1 MLNDRFVIT
10 FVFNGGK
17 TLNHDE
23 YFSTECLVD
32 YNANK
37 SVFSLIPKCD
47 IQQKKRQKSGLIVE
61 NRKTLSRNN

>member
-1 MLNDRFVIT
+1 MLNDRYVIT

-23 YFSTECLVD
+23 YFSTQCLVD

-37 SVFSLIPKCD
+37 SIFNLISKCD
-47 IQQKKRQKSGLIVE
+47 IHQNNRQKSGLIDE
-61 NRKTLSRNN
+61 NHKNQR

>member
-1 MLNDRFVIT
+1 MLNDRYVIT

-23 YFSTECLVD
+23 YFSAECLVD

-37 SVFSLIPKCD
+37 SVFNLIPKSD
-47 IQQKKRQKSGLIVE
+47 IQQKNRQKSGLIVKPQ
-61 NRKTLSRNN
+61 NFIKK

>member
-1 MLNDRFVIT
+1 MLNDRYVIT

-47 IQQKKRQKSGLIVE
+47 IQKKPTKIGVKC
-61 NRKTLSRNN
+61 RKPQNIIKK

>member
-1 MLNDRFVIT
+1 MLNDRYVIT

-23 YFSTECLVD
+23 YFSTQCLVD
-32 YNANK
+32 YNTNK

-47 IQQKKRQKSGLIVE
+47 IQKNRQKSGLNVE
-61 NRKTLSRNN
+61 NRKTLSKSN